1 MSFSLDFSSIRTV
14 RIHKQQ
20 FDAIDNKANVVM
32 LTCIEDGRVIPF
44 NRADNEK
51 DKNWASWEELKVK
64 QRNSHFKLNLL
75 LYVVVWVMIDYYI

>member
-1 MSFSLDFSSIRTV
+1 MSFNVDFSSIRTV

-51 DKNWASWEELKVK
+51 DKN
-64 QRNSHFKLNLL
+64 
-75 LYVVVWVMIDYYI
+75 